1 MRPGAADR
9 HTDAV
14 EPIGRRLRT
23 DTQPTASLVLIRA
36 SAAATAAAA
45 LVATALAVAN
55 RGHPVPVS
63 TYDLDQQL
71 GEPAFMAAKIISAL
85 LLAVAAWLV
94 TTTSRPPALLGY
106 AVVGAGLADAVGALA
121 GQWVILGR
129 LGGQSLPALDV
140 AVWLG
145 SWTFAVEPV
154 AVVTLYWLYP
164 HGTRARGITGS
175 VAAAAVGACLLGL
188 AASVLAPLRPD
199 PAGPFAG
206 LHNPLGDAGVPG
218 LDALI
223 GVGLLLGNGVLV
235 VRWLRS
241 GDSER
246 RAFRTLAVVALV
258 GFVLPLLPVSTG
270 TARLL
275 YQVHTLVLVLAV
287 LASVLRHQLFGIELV
302 LNRTLVYVTLSAL
315 IAGVYA
321 GLVGLAGIAWGGSVS
336 VGDVPAAV
344 VAALC
349 LIPARDRVQR
359 LVNRLMYGDRDE
371 PFAVVARIASHLE
384 TSADPEQ
391 LLERLLGSIVSS
403 LRLPGARL
411 SLDDGEGT
419 TRVITAA
426 HTVPDEADGT
436 DRPISPRPLVDPD
449 DLTTEHF
456 ALVYQGR
463 QLGEL
468 RVTRRPGQTALATD
482 ESRLL
487 AHTATQA
494 AAAAQELLLREQL
507 LRSRERVIGVAE
519 EERRRL
525 RQDLH
530 DGLGPLLTAAASRI
544 DACHGFLGRDQVR
557 VASLLDDARDDLTE
571 GIGDLRRLVNALR
584 PVVLDELGLI
594 EAVRQRCDRS
604 PVPAT
609 LHVTEDLP
617 RLPAAVEITA
627 YRIIAEA
634 LTNVARH
641 AGARTCAVTLHL
653 HDGLVI
659 GIDDDGA
666 SGADWQPGV
675 GLTSMRERVTE
686 LGGRFT
692 AGPAGHGGQV
702 RAVLPLVLAGVPT

>member
-1 MRPGAADR
+1 M
-9 HTDAV
+9 
-14 EPIGRRLRT
+14 EPIGRRPRT
-23 DTQPTASLVLIRA
+23 DTQLTASLLAIRA
-36 SAAATAAAA
+36 LAAAA
-45 LVATALAVAN
+45 AGAALAAAVLLVVN
-55 RGHPVPVS
+55 RGHPVPSS

-71 GEPAFMAAKIISAL
+71 GQPTFMAVKIVSAL

-94 TTTSRPPALLGY
+94 TTTSRPAALLGY
-106 AVVGAGLADAVGALA
+106 AVVGAGLADAVGVLA
-121 GQWVILGR
+121 GEWVIFGR
-129 LGGQSLPALDV
+129 LGSQSTPALDV
-140 AVWLG
+140 ALWIG

-175 VAAAAVGACLLGL
+175 AGGVAVGACLLGL
-188 AASVLAPLRPD
+188 AASVMAPLHPD

-206 LHNPLGDAGVPG
+206 LHNPLGISGVPG

-241 GDSER
+241 GENER
-246 RAFRTLAVVALV
+246 RAFRTLGVVALI

-270 TARLL
+270 AARLL
-275 YQVHTLVLVLAV
+275 YQVHTLVLVLVV
-287 LASVLRHQLFGIELV
+287 LAAVLRHQLFGIDLV

-321 GLVGLAGIAWGGSVS
+321 GLAAVAGVARGGYGSP
-336 VGDVPAAV
+336 GEVPAAV

-359 LVNRLMYGDRDE
+359 LVNRLMYGERDE
-371 PFAVVARIASHLE
+371 PFAVVSRIASHLE

-403 LRLPGARL
+403 LRLPAARL
-411 SLDDGEGT
+411 TLDDGEGT
-419 TRVITAA
+419 TRVITAGDTGREKP
-426 HTVPDEADGT
+426 HSP
-436 DRPISPRPLVDPD
+436 DRPDRPEPVVDGD
-449 DLTTEHF
+449 DPTAERF
-456 ALVYQGR
+456 PLVYQGSL
-463 QLGEL
+463 LGEL
-468 RVTRRPGQTALATD
+468 RVNRRQGQTALATD

-544 DACHGFLGRDQVR
+544 DACHGFLGRDNTR
-557 VASLLDDARDDLTE
+557 VATLLDDARGDLTE

-584 PVVLDELGLI
+584 PVVLDELGLV

-604 PVPAT
+604 PVPTT
-609 LHVTEDLP
+609 LRLDGALP
-617 RLPAAVEITA
+617 CLPAAVELAA

-641 AGARTCAVTLHL
+641 AGARTCTVTLRL
-653 HDGLVI
+653 RGGLVI
-659 GIDDDGA
+659 EVVDDGTA
-666 SGADWQPGV
+666 STHWQPGV
-675 GLTSMRERVTE
+675 GLTSMRERATE

-692 AGPAGHGGQV
+692 AGPAAHGGQI